1 MNIDSDIRDQA
12 YQFFIEEAPELLQ
25 EIESGILTL
34 REERDIAKVHS
45 IMRAAHSL
53 KGSSASVG
61 LESIKTIAHR
71 LETIFKA
78 FYSDTVD
85 IDAELETQLL
95 QAYDCLRL
103 PLMEQLQYGEFD
115 DQQALAIAEP
125 ILSQLEAQCSEAIAA
140 TADFIPSSEDLGMS
154 MAQSIFEIDVAE
166 GLERLAEVLANP
178 SEAAVR
184 GEFRAQ
190 AEVFIGF
197 AELLNLPGFE
207 AIATTTIQA
216 LDRHPERVFEIAQ
229 LALEDFRAGRS
240 DVLNQPNS
248 RGGNPSESLLAL
260 AAGTVPEA
268 VSEAPAETDISPD
281 PEVAI
286 AAEIDLEAATGLL
299 DSLASLDPNQ
309 TFLEL
314 ALPDPDADTADPGA
328 NAADQETE
336 NADPEADMTAAAA
349 DPLAE
354 DFQALAAIAEISP
367 ASPVEDI
374 AIPAEGDP
382 PVSTPDTATANTA
395 PPLPQLE
402 SEPEL
407 EPESEPES
415 RPQPESALASPAAA
429 ASELAAKPVSVSI
442 AESVTQPMAEAMAE
456 LAPQSPIPNTS
467 PTAANSKQPAATSP
481 APPTRPQT
489 RVTTEPVV
497 TGLTVRVEAER
508 LNRMNNL
515 LGELTINRNG
525 VELQNNQLQSSI
537 KDLLGRFGR
546 FQAVVENLRIL
557 SDQMLIAPERQ
568 SGQSALTA
576 QQITE
581 AKANSEEEFDSLEMD
596 SYTHLYTQTQT
607 LLEEIVQLEEAVN
620 DVELFSYQSEQML
633 GRHRKMLSQM
643 QDELMWARMIPLGQV
658 LSRFP
663 RVLRDLSST
672 YGKAVN
678 LQLSGT
684 DILVDKAVLSKLYDP
699 LVQLLR
705 NSFDHGIEPAE
716 VRQQRGKSEAGQ
728 IEIRARHQGRQ
739 VIIEVRDDGQGL
751 DFKRISDRVVELG
764 WLSAEAAQ
772 SCSESR
778 LSRFIFE
785 PGFSTARQ
793 VSELSGRGVG
803 LDIVRDQI
811 QSLNGSITVHSVP
824 EQGSKFMLTL
834 PLTLTIVN
842 LLICFVGATPLA
854 IRSDSIQ
861 TILVPTPEQ
870 LKTVGNRQ
878 YLSWQ
883 EEDIAIYNL
892 ASLLKYHC
900 LVPEMPPSRVLA
912 TVPTPTN
919 WKAPILILKRGEQ
932 TFAIQI
938 DRLVTEQE
946 LVVKPF
952 GPAIK
957 PPIYAYGC
965 TVLGDGSLVP
975 VIDGPAFLDEMVN
988 LGQEMVPDVSE
999 MDALAV
1005 LVEQNTIDPGDTE
1018 NLHRLQ
1024 ATTILVVDDAV
1035 TLRRTLALSLERAGY
1050 RVLQARDGQ
1059 EALEQLEQSQSVEMV
1074 ICDVEMPNMNG
1085 FEFLTKRRETPKFA
1099 QIPIMMLTSRGND
1112 KHRWLAMK
1120 LGAVDYLTKPY
1131 LEQELLGKIAAH
1143 FAEAETTTA

>member
-78 FYSDTVD
+78 FYSDTID

-115 DQQALAIAEP
+115 DQQALATAEP
-125 ILSQLEAQCSEAIAA
+125 ILSQLEVQCSEAIAA

-154 MAQSIFEIDVAE
+154 MVQSIFEIDVAE
-166 GLERLAEVLANP
+166 GLERLAEVIANP
-178 SEAAVR
+178 SEPEIA
-184 GEFRAQ
+184 GELRAQ
-190 AEVFIGF
+190 AEVFTGF
-197 AELLNLPGFE
+197 AELLNLPGFG
-207 AIATTTIQA
+207 AIATATIQA

-229 LALEDFRAGRS
+229 LALENFRAGRS

-248 RGGNPSESLLAL
+248 RGGHPSESLLTL
-260 AAGTVPEA
+260 ANGTTPEA
-268 VSEAPAETDISPD
+268 LPESDISPAS
-281 PEVAI
+281 EAAI
-286 AAEIDLEAATGLL
+286 AAAAEVDLEAATDLF
-299 DSLASLDPNQ
+299 DSLANLDPNQ
-309 TFLEL
+309 AFFEL
-314 ALPDPDADTADPGA
+314 GLI
-328 NAADQETE
+328 
-336 NADPEADMTAAAA
+336 DPEADTTDPALENADSETDLTAAAA

-354 DFQALAAIAEISP
+354 DFQALAAIAELSSADPDGDTTILAENDSP
-367 ASPVEDI
+367 AS
-374 AIPAEGDP
+374 
-382 PVSTPDTATANTA
+382 TPDIATANTA
-395 PPLPQLE
+395 VPPLP
-402 SEPEL
+402 S
-407 EPESEPES
+407 ESEPES
-415 RPQPESALASPAAA
+415 ESVSPATAI
-429 ASELAAKPVSVSI
+429 SELAAKPLAGRI
-442 AESVTQPMAEAMAE
+442 TQPATTST
-456 LAPQSPIPNTS
+456 PQLTTPNAS
-467 PTAANSKQPAATSP
+467 PTEINSSKPAATSP
-481 APPTRPQT
+481 AQPTRPQT
-489 RVTTEPVV
+489 RVTTENVV

-546 FQAVVENLRIL
+546 FQVVVENLRIL

-568 SGQSALTA
+568 QGQSALT
-576 QQITE
+576 TRRTNE
-581 AKANSEEEFDSLEMD
+581 ASANSEEEFDSLEMD
-596 SYTHLYTQTQT
+596 SYTQLYTQAQT

-672 YGKAVN
+672 YSKAVN
-678 LQLSGT
+678 LQLNGT

-705 NSFDHGIEPAE
+705 NSFDHGIESAE
-716 VRQQRGKSEAGQ
+716 VRQQRGKPEAGQ
-728 IEIRARHQGRQ
+728 IEIQARHQGRQ
-739 VIIEVRDDGQGL
+739 VVIEVRDDGQGL

-772 SCSESR
+772 TCPESR

-811 QSLNGSITVHSVP
+811 QSLNGSITVHSIP
-824 EQGSKFMLTL
+824 EQGSKFILTL

-861 TILVPTPEQ
+861 TILIPTPEQ
-870 LKTVGNRQ
+870 IKTVGSRQ

-952 GPAIK
+952 GTAIK

-975 VIDGPAFLDEMVN
+975 VIDGPVFLDEMVSR
-988 LGQEMVPDVSE
+988 GQEMVPHVSE

-1005 LVEQNTIDPGDTE
+1005 LVEQNTVNTDGTGTD
-1018 NLHRLQ
+1018 NLRRLQ

-1085 FEFLTKRRETPKFA
+1085 FEFLTKRREIPQFA
-1099 QIPIMMLTSRGND
+1099 HIPIMMLTSRGND

-1143 FAEAETTTA
+1143 FAEAETAAVSGNSKNSGKP